1 MENKNQ
7 WLVEVPALDVM
18 TQANSKEEALFMIKD
33 AVMELVLSYF
43 KNDVS
48 KDFDIKVNDY
58 KKGVIGITTTDNSLM
73 LALSLRR
80 QREKSGLTIREAAER
95 LGSKSPNAYAQYEK
109 GRIRIS
115 LDKYESL
122 LQAVNPSQNSRLR
135 IV

>member
-1 MENKNQ
+1 MELEGKVWKSKNQ

-18 TQANSKEEALFMIKD
+18 TQADSKEEALLMIKD
-33 AVMELVLSYF
+33 AVMETVLSYF

-80 QREKSGLTIREAAER
+80 QREKVA
-95 LGSKSPNAYAQYEK
+95 
-109 GRIRIS
+109 
-115 LDKYESL
+115 
-122 LQAVNPSQNSRLR
+122 
-135 IV
+135 